1 MAKILAIDDEQSV
14 LNFISDILTRSRH
27 ECAQAQSAAQAREA
41 MSGDEFDLV
50 LVDIHL
56 QDGSGLQLLDD
67 IHRMNPQAGI
77 MMVSGIIDI
86 EIAKTSIEKGAWAYI
101 TKPFGPNDLII
112 NVVNCLR
119 RRELEKIEREHQRLL
134 REQVK
139 EKTNALVASE
149 IRFRDLVETMQE
161 GLATIDAEGR
171 ITYVNNRVADLT
183 GKGKKELL
191 GRMFSDVFPDS
202 GSGPP
207 KKENK
212 NTGTVSFKSFE
223 VPFTDTE
230 GRPMCVIASPT
241 PIYDVNGAGLG
252 TQVVLTDITDRK
264 KMENEIKST
273 RERLGLFL
281 DTIAAGVLVVD
292 QKTSRIVSANPP
304 LLKMIQAREK
314 DVIGHRCFRFVCP
327 NDEGD
332 CPIMDRGQEVDSS
345 ERTLVRSD
353 GTEIP
358 ILKTVAAL
366 SLGEEKLLIE
376 TCVDISNLVEARNAL
391 KKSEADYRTV
401 VENVN
406 SIIMR
411 IDTQGRITFFNNYA
425 LDFFG
430 YTREEILGR
439 PVLGTIT
446 PQKESTGRS
455 LEKFIHELTQAPEL
469 FSYNENENIKS
480 NGERCW
486 VAWTNKT
493 ILDEQGNL
501 KEIFSVGT
509 DITEKKSIE
518 EASRRD
524 RERLF
529 AVLEACPDPLLIYS
543 QDGLLEYCNRAF
555 EEIFGW
561 KRDEIKGKRIA
572 TYSKNGRETASERE
586 KVEHESKWVP
596 ILPESEVE
604 SSVKM
609 VDGLLK
615 GVKVLGLE
623 VKRMTKDGRILDMI
637 LSASNFTTPSGE
649 PDGFVAIF
657 KDITEQKKL
666 DAQLRQ
672 AQKLESIGQ
681 LAAGIAHEINTPI
694 QYIGDNTRFL
704 RETLDDLVDLIVQY
718 RNLAGELESGGN
730 PGRLLPGI
738 KKKEEEADLEY
749 VLEES
754 PLAVEQ
760 SLEGLNRVAE
770 IVRAMKEFSHPGGKE
785 KSLVD
790 LNRALEST
798 AIVSKN
804 EYKYVADLKLDL
816 DPDLP
821 AVQALPGE
829 LNQVFLNL
837 IVNAAHAIEEK
848 TGEDDNKG
856 LITVSTKTLDDA
868 VQVTISDTGPGIP
881 DEIVH
886 RIFDPFFTTKEP
898 GKGTGQGLAIAYSV
912 IVDKHGGKIEVQTGL
927 GKGTAFVIRLPIES
941 RNGEPEQ

>member
-1 MAKILAIDDEQSV
+1 M
-14 LNFISDILTRSRH
+14 
-27 ECAQAQSAAQAREA
+27 
-41 MSGDEFDLV
+41 
-50 LVDIHL
+50 
-56 QDGSGLQLLDD
+56 
-67 IHRMNPQAGI
+67 
-77 MMVSGIIDI
+77 
-86 EIAKTSIEKGAWAYI
+86 
-101 TKPFGPNDLII
+101 
-112 NVVNCLR
+112 
-119 RRELEKIEREHQRLL
+119 
-134 REQVK
+134 
-139 EKTNALVASE
+139 
-149 IRFRDLVETMQE
+149 
-161 GLATIDAEGR
+161 
-171 ITYVNNRVADLT
+171 
-183 GKGKKELL
+183 
-191 GRMFSDVFPDS
+191 MFSDVFPDS
-202 GSGPP
+202 DPGLP
-207 KKENK
+207 KNETVN
-212 NTGTVSFKSFE
+212 NGTVLSKSFE
-223 VPFTDTE
+223 VPFTDAE
-230 GRPMCVIASPT
+230 GRSMCVIASPT
-241 PIYDVNGAGLG
+241 TIHDVNGADVG
-252 TQVVLTDITDRK
+252 TQVVLTDITKRK
-264 KMENEIKST
+264 QAENEIKLT
-273 RERLGLFL
+273 RERLGTFL

-292 QKTSRIVSANPP
+292 QATSRIVTANPS
-304 LLKMIQAREK
+304 LLKMVQARGE
-314 DVIGHRCFRFVCP
+314 DVIGHKCFRFVCP

-332 CPIMDRGQEVDSS
+332 CPIMDRGQQVDSS
-345 ERTLVRSD
+345 ERTLIRSD

-358 ILKTVAAL
+358 ILKTVAPV
-366 SLGEEKLLIE
+366 SFGDEQLLIE

-411 IDTQGRITFFNNYA
+411 IDTQGRVTFFNNYA

-430 YTREEILGR
+430 YKREEIIGR

-446 PQKESTGRS
+446 PETESTGRS

-469 FSYNENENIKS
+469 FFYNENENTKS
-480 NGERCW
+480 SGERCW

-509 DITEKKSIE
+509 DITEKRMIE
-518 EASRRD
+518 EAARRD

-543 QDGLLEYCNRAF
+543 KDGLLDYCNRAF
-555 EEIFGW
+555 EETFGW
-561 KRDEIKGKRIA
+561 NRDEIKGKRIA
-572 TYSKNGRETASERE
+572 TYSENGGENTSERE
-586 KVEHESKWVP
+586 KDEPESKWVP
-596 ILPESEVE
+596 ILPESEVK

-609 VDGLLK
+609 VDQLLK
-615 GVKVLGLE
+615 GGKVLGIE
-623 VKRMTKDGRILDMI
+623 VKRMTKEGRILDMI

-666 DAQLRQ
+666 DSQLRQ

-704 RETLDDLVDLIVQY
+704 KETLDDLVGLIAQY
-718 RNLAGELESGGN
+718 RNLAGELESGGAALSLI
-730 PGRLLPGI
+730 PKI
-738 KKKEEEADLEY
+738 KELEEEADLEY
-749 VLEES
+749 ILEES
-754 PLAVEQ
+754 PLAVKQ
-760 SLEGLNRVAE
+760 SLDGLDRVAE

-821 AVQALPGE
+821 AIQALPGE

-848 TGEDDNKG
+848 MGEDENKG
-856 LITVSTKTLDDA
+856 LITVSTKKLVDA

-881 DEIVH
+881 EEIVH

-912 IVDKHGGKIEVQTGL
+912 VVDKHGGSIDVQTGL
-927 GKGTAFVIRLPIES
+927 GKGTSFVIRLPVEG
-941 RNGEPEQ
+941 RNGEPKE